1 MYDLISEPINPLL
14 SGWNPVDN
22 IVRIK
27 LILGFFRY
35 DVVGVAV
42 LFGVTGL
49 DYFIVVM
56 LVAMGIWIC
65 LWLLW
70 WN

>member
-1 MYDLISEPINPLL
+1 MSDDNYLGDIGLILLGVVLAVTVIPLL
-14 SGWNPVDN
+14 CG
-22 IVRIK
+22 
-27 LILGFFRY
+27 
-35 DVVGVAV
+35 VGVAV